1 MPLPTIAIVGR
12 PNVGKSSLFN
22 RLAGSRVSIVDST
35 PGVTRDRVS
44 RIIAID
50 PPTELADGEPRM
62 AELLDTGGFGVYVA
76 EGRRYDDAGEDL
88 SALTPEI
95 EHQIRRATSSADVV
109 LFIVDAHSGPTVLDE
124 RIATMLRRSG
134 NPDRV
139 MVVVNKVDG
148 EDWEAH
154 AAEFASMGLGDIIV
168 TSAKSAYRK
177 REFLEK
183 LWDRIDASAINDVEP
198 ELNMAIVGRRNA
210 GKSTLVNALAG
221 EDRVIV
227 SEIAGTTR
235 DAIDVRVQIGTRTL
249 TVIDTAGVRKKKSW
263 ADNIEAYS
271 NQRTI
276 DSIERSDVTL
286 LMLDATEKISQVEKR
301 LGHELQSRFKP
312 VIVVLNKWDLVDD
325 DVDIDDFLEYL
336 EQELPGLSYAPI
348 IRISATEKDGVNSVL
363 RMALNLFEQ
372 ASHRES
378 TGKLNAVFKQILE
391 RRGPSSK
398 LGSRAKILYVT
409 QVAVRPPTIA
419 LVVNKPD
426 LFKGSY
432 ERYIRNRLHEEL
444 PYSEVPIR
452 LIFSE
457 RRRMDLNALKGGEH
471 RAGRQ
476 NDDSA
481 LDDTLA
487 E

>member
-1 MPLPTIAIVGR
+1 M
-12 PNVGKSSLFN
+12 
-22 RLAGSRVSIVDST
+22 SIVDAT

-44 RIIAID
+44 RVIVVD
-50 PPTELADGEPRM
+50 PPNELVDGEPRM

-76 EGRRYDDAGEDL
+76 DGRRYDDAGEDL
-88 SALTPEI
+88 SELTPEI
-95 EHQIRRATSSADVV
+95 EHQISLATSSADLV
-109 LFIVDAHSGPTVLDE
+109 LFVVDAHAGPTVLDE

-139 MVVVNKVDG
+139 LLVVNKVDG

-154 AAEFASMGLGDIIV
+154 AAEFAAMGLGDILV

-177 REFLEK
+177 REFLER
-183 LWDRIDASAINDVEP
+183 LWERIDADAIEDADP
-198 ELNMAIVGRRNA
+198 EMNLAIVGRRNA

-235 DAIDVRVQIGTRTL
+235 DAVDVRVQIGNRTL

-263 ADNIEAYS
+263 SDNIEAYS
-271 NQRTI
+271 HQRTI
-276 DSIERSDVTL
+276 DSIERADVTL

-312 VIVVLNKWDLVDD
+312 VIIVLNKWDLIND
-325 DVDIDDFLEYL
+325 DVDIDDFLDYL

-363 RMALNLFEQ
+363 RMALNLYEQ

-378 TGKLNAVFKQILE
+378 TGKLNAVFKKILE

-398 LGSRAKILYVT
+398 LGTRAKILYVT

-419 LVVNKPD
+419 LVVNKPQ

-444 PYSEVPIR
+444 PYSEIPIR

-471 RAGRQ
+471 RAGHVEDDD
-476 NDDSA
+476 NLDDSLHEA
-481 LDDTLA
+481 
-487 E
+487 

>member
-1 MPLPTIAIVGR
+1 M
-12 PNVGKSSLFN
+12 
-22 RLAGSRVSIVDST
+22 SIVDAT

-44 RIIAID
+44 RVIVVN
-50 PPTELADGEPRM
+50 PPNELVDGEPRM

-76 EGRRYDDAGEDL
+76 DGRRYDDAGEDL
-88 SALTPEI
+88 SELTPEI
-95 EHQIRRATSSADVV
+95 ERQITLATSSADLV
-109 LFIVDAHSGPTVLDE
+109 LFIVDAHAGPTVLDE

-134 NPDRV
+134 NTDRV
-139 MVVVNKVDG
+139 LLVVNKVDG

-154 AAEFASMGLGDIIV
+154 AAEFAAMGLGDIVV

-177 REFLEK
+177 REFLER
-183 LWDRIDASAINDVEP
+183 LWERIDADAIEDADP
-198 ELNMAIVGRRNA
+198 EMNLAIVGRRNA

-235 DAIDVRVQIGTRTL
+235 DAVDVRVQIGNRTL

-263 ADNIEAYS
+263 SDNIEAYS
-271 NQRTI
+271 HQRTI
-276 DSIERSDVTL
+276 DSIERADVAI

-312 VIVVLNKWDLVDD
+312 VIIVLNKWDLIND

-363 RMALNLFEQ
+363 RMALNLYEQ

-398 LGSRAKILYVT
+398 LGTRAKILYVT

-419 LVVNKPD
+419 LVVNKPQ

-444 PYSEVPIR
+444 PYSEIPIR

-471 RAGRQ
+471 RAGRVEDDD
-476 NDDSA
+476 NLDDSLHEA
-481 LDDTLA
+481 
-487 E
+487 